1 MMKVS
6 VLVPIYGVE
15 KYIEQCAKT
24 LFAQTYADIE
34 YVFVDDCTPDRSVE
48 VLHTIVRP
56 CLRRD
61 PHPASFPG
69 ARCARATPVPPWP
82 SQTSS
87 EAYSH
92 KARAMH
98 YG

>member
-34 YVFVDDCTPDRSVE
+34 
-48 VLHTIVRP
+48 
-56 CLRRD
+56 
-61 PHPASFPG
+61 
-69 ARCARATPVPPWP
+69 
-82 SQTSS
+82 
-87 EAYSH
+87 
-92 KARAMH
+92 
-98 YG
+98 